1 MRTEVEGVEVLIGV
15 DPHKATSSIAAIDE
29 SGELLEQASFSSGRH
44 GLLALGAW
52 AKRFEERRWA
62 VEGASGLGRAVAR
75 YLVANGERVVDV
87 PAKLSARVR
96 LLSTG
101 GARKNDRLDA
111 VYAAVAASQSERLR
125 SVDGEDLVA
134 VLRMLTE
141 RRDDLVKARTR
152 AMNHLHALLRD
163 LLPGG
168 MDKRVSTARA
178 AEVLRRVRPRPTA
191 GRARKRLASDL
202 LRDLRR
208 LDRQIGELDGRIAEA
223 VEESSTSLT
232 EIYGLG
238 PILAAKIVGRVGDAR
253 RFPNKGHFASHTG
266 TAPVEASSGE
276 VVRHRLSRGGDR
288 QLNYALHMIAI
299 RQIAQDTRGRAY
311 YRRKMAEGK
320 SSKEALRCLKRRIS
334 DAVFQK
340 LRSDLRAVS
349 TTAA

>member
-1 MRTEVEGVEVLIGV
+1 MEVLIGV
-15 DPHKATSSIAAIDE
+15 DPHKATNSVAAIDE
-29 SGELLEQASFSSGRH
+29 SGELLEHASFPSSRH
-44 GLLALGAW
+44 GLRALRAW
-52 AKRFEERRWA
+52 AKRFEKRRWA
-62 VEGASGLGRAVAR
+62 VEGASGLGRAVAQ
-75 YLVANGERVVDV
+75 YLVANGEGVVDV

-111 VYAAVAASQSERLR
+111 AYTAVAASQSERLR
-125 SVDGEDLVA
+125 PVDEEDLVA

-163 LLPGG
+163 LLPAG
-168 MDKRVSTARA
+168 MAKRVSSARA
-178 AEVLRRVRPRPTA
+178 AEVLRRVRPRSCA
-191 GRARKRLASDL
+191 GRARKRLAQDL

-208 LDRQIGELDGRIAEA
+208 FDRQIGELDGRIAEA

-238 PILAAKIVGRVGDAR
+238 PILAAKIVGRVGDVS
-253 RFPNKGHFASHTG
+253 RFPSKSHFASHAG
-266 TAPVEASSGE
+266 AAPVEASSGE

-299 RQIAQDTRGRAY
+299 CQIAQDTRGRAY
-311 YRRKMAEGK
+311 YRRKVAEGK
-320 SSKEALRCLKRRIS
+320 SGKEALRCLKRRIS

-340 LRSDLRAVS
+340 LRSDLRAAS
-349 TTAA
+349 TAAV